1 MLGIQIMKTATSVF
15 NIISGYF
22 MDEIA
27 HKKYFTPPI
36 TPPKILFFES
46 LKNQAN
52 KKK

>member
-27 HKKYFTPPI
+27 HKKNYFTPPPYI
-36 TPPKILFFES
+36 TFFLNH
-46 LKNQAN
+46 LKNQT
-52 KKK
+52 KK